1 MELQWSSE
9 KGSLLIDEGTW
20 HKQPHAHAEI
30 HKHTPIS
37 LNAKNNNVLW
47 EALAISPQHR
57 FTNMDNIG
65 VIKIRERT
73 SNIYLQFYHTE
84 NITGNGWERGDL
96 IRPLLIKV
104 IGHSAS
110 QECNW
115 PIAVNL
121 LSLSLLLSP
130 KLLIYCWA
138 SFPNDTREE
147 FSLVPNKE
155 LIISNCSRKAYYS
168 LRVWIGFLD
177 KHSQFVLLWT
187 LVLSNVIYFACW
199 KKVYLI
205 WRRAMSYVAIFLTT
219 LLVLYCNVMQT
230 VQVEHCQLGLLQ
242 VL

>member
-155 LIISNCSRKAYYS
+155 LIISNCSRKAYYY
-168 LRVWIGFLD
+168 LRAWIGFLD
-177 KHSQFVLLWT
+177 KHSQFVLLCRT
-187 LVLSNVIYFACW
+187 LQYFWPHC
-199 KKVYLI
+199 LCCT
-205 WRRAMSYVAIFLTT
+205 AMLCKLFRWSTASLAFDKY
-219 LLVLYCNVMQT
+219 YNW
-230 VQVEHCQLGLLQ
+230 
-242 VL
+242 

>member
-1 MELQWSSE
+1 
-9 KGSLLIDEGTW
+9 
-20 HKQPHAHAEI
+20 
-30 HKHTPIS
+30 
-37 LNAKNNNVLW
+37 
-47 EALAISPQHR
+47 
-57 FTNMDNIG
+57 MDNIG

-84 NITGNGWERGDL
+84 NITGNGWERDDL

-155 LIISNCSRKAYYS
+155 LIISNCSR
-168 LRVWIGFLD
+168 IGFLD
-177 KHSQFVLLWT
+177 KHSQFVLLCHT
-187 LVLSNVIYFACW
+187 LQYYWPHCLCCT
-199 KKVYLI
+199 
-205 WRRAMSYVAIFLTT
+205 AMLCKLFRWSTASLAFDKY
-219 LLVLYCNVMQT
+219 YNW
-230 VQVEHCQLGLLQ
+230 
-242 VL
+242 